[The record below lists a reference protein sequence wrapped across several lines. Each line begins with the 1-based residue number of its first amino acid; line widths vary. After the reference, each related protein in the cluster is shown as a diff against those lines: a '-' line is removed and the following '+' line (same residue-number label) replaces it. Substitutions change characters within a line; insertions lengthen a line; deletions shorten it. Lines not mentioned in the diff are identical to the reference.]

1 MTLREQFEYD
11 MKDWIEAYGRPTFD
25 EESMIYVEKEWQL
38 AWVAYRRAKKVK

>member
-1 MTLREQFEYD
+1 MSLRIEFEND

-25 EESMIYVEKEWQL
+25 EESGLYQEKEWQL